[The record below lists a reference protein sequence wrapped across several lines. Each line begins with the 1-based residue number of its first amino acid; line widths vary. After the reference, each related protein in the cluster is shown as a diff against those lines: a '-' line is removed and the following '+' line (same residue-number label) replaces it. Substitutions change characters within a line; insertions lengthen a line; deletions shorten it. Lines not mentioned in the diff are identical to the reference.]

1 MAQLSAGL
9 CWEYIV
15 NQHEWQQNIVTWLE
29 LALTYLTFMKIESL
43 AVCGVLI
50 LQSRSFAY
58 FPVPCCES
66 ECLDM
71 LTVATVVRLALG
83 LP

>member
-1 MAQLSAGL
+1 MADTR
-9 CWEYIV
+9 
-15 NQHEWQQNIVTWLE
+15 NKNIVTWPQ
-29 LALTYLTFMKIESL
+29 LALTYLTFMEIESL
-43 AVCGVLI
+43 VVRGVLI
-50 LQSRSFAY
+50 LQSRWFAY

-71 LTVATVVRLALG
+71 LTVVTVVAVVRLALG

>member
-1 MAQLSAGL
+1 MQQKHSDMAPVGPD
-9 CWEYIV
+9 I
-15 NQHEWQQNIVTWLE
+15 
-29 LALTYLTFMKIESL
+29 LTFMEIESL
-43 AVCGVLI
+43 VVRGVLI
-50 LQSRSFAY
+50 LQSRWFTY

-71 LTVATVVRLALG
+71 LTVVTVVAVVRLALG

>member
-1 MAQLSAGL
+1 M
-9 CWEYIV
+9 E
-15 NQHEWQQNIVTWLE
+15 
-29 LALTYLTFMKIESL
+29 IESL
-43 AVCGVLI
+43 VVRGVLI
-50 LQSRSFAY
+50 LQSRWFAY

-71 LTVATVVRLALG
+71 LTVVTVVAVVRLALG